1 MKYKVKKK
9 NLNKLMNYLRKDT
22 KNLNNEREH
31 IKRNK

>member
-9 NLNKLMNYLRKDT
+9 NLNKLMSYLRKDT
-22 KNLNNEREH
+22 KNLNNEGKY

>member
-9 NLNKLMNYLRKDT
+9 NLNKLMSYLRKDI
-22 KNLNNEREH
+22 KNLNNEREY

>member
-22 KNLNNEREH
+22 KNLNNEGKY

>member
-9 NLNKLMNYLRKDT
+9 NLNKLMSYLRKDT
-22 KNLNNEREH
+22 KNLNNERKY

>member
-9 NLNKLMNYLRKDT
+9 NLNKLMSYLRKDT
-22 KNLNNEREH
+22 KNLNNEREY